1 MRISL
6 VWKVMGAFVLVSVLG
21 VLSVGF
27 FARYVTGQQFGKFQ
41 DQQLLSN
48 YASFVQEYYRQ
59 NQSLEGLPR
68 IPRNGPGQGPVFVV
82 ADPSGR
88 VMAGNEKY
96 KPGVVL
102 PPDALKHSTELLVDG
117 RVIGELVLL
126 PRDSVLRDNGPGP
139 RGFGPGERDVLSQI
153 STAILYAMLATVVG
167 SVVLGA
173 LLSRVLLG
181 PVRKLSEA
189 IQLMRAGQT
198 PPALHS
204 PPQDEL
210 GDVLV
215 AFSDMSHEVHH
226 ANHLRRQMTADI
238 AHDLQTPLTVLRG
251 YLEAMQEGTL
261 KPTPERLKTLHQE
274 AQHLSELVADLRT
287 LSLADAGELQLQ
299 KVPLDPAELLQEA
312 QNTFHHLA
320 ETAGVKLVSEVGPDV
335 TPTPMDP
342 TRMLQVMKNLIG
354 NALKHTPAGGQILLR
369 AQSTDTT
376 TILTV
381 EDTGSGIS
389 GEALPLIFE
398 RFYRADE
405 SRSGH
410 NSGLGLAICKSI
422 VQAHGGTIGVESTP
436 GEGTCFTMTLPR

>member
-6 VWKVMGAFVLVSVLG
+6 VWKVMAAFVLVSVLS

-27 FARYVTGQQFGKFQ
+27 FARYVTSQQFGQFQ

-48 YASFVQEYYRQ
+48 YAGFVQEYYRQ
-59 NQSLEGLPR
+59 NQTFEGLP
-68 IPRNGPGQGPVFVV
+68 PVRNGGPGQGPAMVI
-82 ADPSGR
+82 ADPAGK
-88 VMAGNEKY
+88 VIAGNERF
-96 KPGVVL
+96 KPGDVL
-102 PPDALKHSTELLVDG
+102 PEELQQRGFELQVDDQ
-117 RVIGELVLL
+117 VIGELVLL
-126 PRDSVLRDNGPGP
+126 TRNTGP
-139 RGFGPGERDVLSQI
+139 RPGGFGPRERDVLGQI
-153 STAILYAMLATVVG
+153 STAILYAMLATLIG
-167 SVVLGA
+167 SVIVGA
-173 LLSRVLLG
+173 LLSQVLLG
-181 PVRKLSEA
+181 PVKNLSDA
-189 IQLMRAGQT
+189 IGMMRSGQT
-198 PPALHS
+198 PPATTS
-204 PPQDEL
+204 TPKDEL

-238 AHDLQTPLTVLRG
+238 AHDLQTPLTVLQG
-251 YLEAMQEGTL
+251 YLEAMREGTL

-299 KVPLDPAELLQEA
+299 KITLDPAELLQEA

-320 ETAGVKLVSEVGPDV
+320 ETAGVALLIEVDADV
-335 TPTPMDP
+335 RPTPMDP
-342 TRMLQVMKNLIG
+342 TRMVQVMKNLIG
-354 NALKHTPAGGQILLR
+354 NALKHTPSGGQIRLVARNHGTTTLLR
-369 AQSTDTT
+369 
-376 TILTV
+376 V

-389 GEALPLIFE
+389 AEALPWIFE

-422 VQAHGGTIGVESTP
+422 VQAHGGTIEVDSTP
-436 GEGTCFTMTLPR
+436 GKGTRFTLNLPV